1 MQATELSF
9 LLQSPVTQSMAF
21 LSVLWVMWTRSWFL
35 WQPFKKLEGLMHVSL
50 FFSSSKGGATSWSL
64 SSSFREMCLFCLQSY
79 KFSGVAT
86 GCWTLLF
93 SAASRHPSMLFCIS
107 VLSQVRQKP
116 FPWAAPEKPGIDA
129 CSTVFSPFQGKKLWA
144 GLSLPIKSSVKMR
157 EGWHGCNEMT
167 YYLFQCICFW
177 LWACLGYY
185 NFLIDLWSSYRG
197 FLDHVL
203 FLSWIFCRRMK
214 SGASCFA
221 ILLMS
226 LEQKVLFH
234 SISWNRKPAL
244 L

>member
-144 GLSLPIKSSVKMR
+144 GLSLPITSSVKMR

-167 YYLFQCICFW
+167 FITFFNAFVFDFELAWGTTTFW
-177 LWACLGYY
+177 LIYGV
-185 NFLIDLWSSYRG
+185 LIEAFWTMYCS
-197 FLDHVL
+197 
-203 FLSWIFCRRMK
+203 
-214 SGASCFA
+214 
-221 ILLMS
+221 
-226 LEQKVLFH
+226 
-234 SISWNRKPAL
+234 
-244 L
+244 